1 MHHIVVGAGPAG
13 VAACRTLRDLEPSAK
28 ITLLGNEPEPPYSR
42 MAIPYLLVENIDES
56 GTYLHKAADYY
67 LERKIDVIRE
77 AVTSVSTANKK
88 VSLANGQSLEYD
100 RLLLATGATPI
111 QAPIPGIDLPC
122 ISNCWTLADART
134 IIEHAKPD
142 TSVVLVGAGFI
153 GCIILEALVKRG
165 VHLTVIEREDRMVPR
180 MMDAT
185 AGRLLRSWCE
195 NKAVTVHTN
204 TSVSGIEQTGK
215 SLSVSLDNGNM
226 LEAGLVITAMG
237 VKPNHGFLQGSEIDM
252 DQGVLVDNYLETNKT
267 GVFAAGDV
275 AQGRDYSTGRFVV
288 QAIQPTAVEHGRIA
302 ANNMVKAKSV
312 VHPGSLNMNVLD
324 TLGLISTSFGQWMGL
339 EGGDSAVLLDEER
352 YLYLNLQ
359 FNDDYL
365 IGASSFGY
373 TQHIGII
380 KGLISSRTPLGK
392 WKQRLME
399 DPTRLMETYLG
410 AVQGLA

>member
-13 VAACRTLRDLEPSAK
+13 VAACRTLRDLDPSAK

-42 MAIPYLLVENIDES
+42 MAIPYLLVENINES
-56 GTYLHKAADYY
+56 GTYLHKAESYY

-77 AVTSVSTANKK
+77 AVTSVNTANKT
-88 VSLANGQSLEYD
+88 VSLANNQSLDYD
-100 RLLLATGATPI
+100 RLLIATGSTPI
-111 QAPIPGIDLPC
+111 QAPIPGIDLPG
-122 ISNCWTLADART
+122 IHNCWTLADARA

-165 VHLTVIEREDRMVPR
+165 VRLTVIEREDRMVPR

-185 AGRLLRSWCE
+185 AGRLLQRWCE
-195 NKAVTVHTN
+195 SKAVTVHTN

-215 SLSVSLDNGNM
+215 ALAVSLDNGNT

-237 VKPNHGFLQGSEIDM
+237 VKPNSGFLQGSEIDL
-252 DQGVLVDNYLETNKT
+252 DQGILVDNYLETNKT
-267 GVFAAGDV
+267 DVFAAGDV
-275 AQGRDYSTGRFVV
+275 AQGRDYTTGGFVV
-288 QAIQPTAVEHGRIA
+288 QAIQPTAVEHGRITA
-302 ANNMVKAKSV
+302 KNMVKAKSV
-312 VHPGSLNMNVLD
+312 IHPGSLNMNVLD

-339 EGGDSAVLLDEER
+339 EGGDSAVLLDEEH

-359 FNDDYL
+359 FNDDRL
-365 IGASSFGY
+365 VGASSFGY
-373 TQHIGII
+373 TQHMGVV
-380 KGLISSRTPLGK
+380 KGLISCRTPLGK

-399 DPTRLMETYLG
+399 DPTRLMEAYLG
-410 AVQGLA
+410 AVQGVA

>member
-13 VAACRTLRDLEPSAK
+13 VAACRTLRDLDPSAK

-42 MAIPYLLVENIDES
+42 MAIPFLLVEIINES
-56 GTYLHKAADYY
+56 GTYLHKAESYY

-77 AVTSVSTANKK
+77 AVTSVNTANKT
-88 VSLANGQSLEYD
+88 VSLANNQSLDYD
-100 RLLLATGATPI
+100 RLLIATGSTPI
-111 QAPIPGIDLPC
+111 QAPIPGIDLPG
-122 ISNCWTLADART
+122 IHNCWTLADARA

-185 AGRLLRSWCE
+185 AGRLLQRWCE
-195 NKAVTVHTN
+195 SKAVTVHTN

-215 SLSVSLDNGNM
+215 ALAVSLDNGNT

-237 VKPNHGFLQGSEIDM
+237 VKPNSGFLQGSEIDL
-252 DQGVLVDNYLETNKT
+252 DQGILVDNYLETNKT
-267 GVFAAGDV
+267 DVFAAGDV
-275 AQGRDYSTGRFVV
+275 AQGRDYTTGGFVV
-288 QAIQPTAVEHGRIA
+288 QAIQPTAVEHGRITA
-302 ANNMVKAKSV
+302 KNMVKAKSV
-312 VHPGSLNMNVLD
+312 IHPGSLNMNVLD

-339 EGGDSAVLLDEER
+339 EGGDSAVLLDEEH

-359 FNDDYL
+359 FNDDRL
-365 IGASSFGY
+365 VGASSFGY
-373 TQHIGII
+373 TQHMGVV
-380 KGLISSRTPLGK
+380 KGLISCRTPLGK

-399 DPTRLMETYLG
+399 DPTRLMEAYLG
-410 AVQGLA
+410 AVQGVA